1 MYAGMLAAYL
11 GCRLLPSEKA
21 AAYCSCEQ
29 VIISAVWEQSGN
41 FPIQHGLIAKP
52 APASGPVWFFQ
63 LNPAIQAD
71 ALPIARLIHFQ
82 GFSGSK
88 ETPGFRG
95 SLLRPPN
102 AVA

>member
-1 MYAGMLAAYL
+1 MYAGMLVAYL
-11 GCRLLPSEKA
+11 GCRLLPSEEA

-29 VIISAVWEQSGN
+29 VIISAVWEQSGD
-41 FPIQHGLIAKP
+41 FPLQHGLIAKP

-63 LNPAIQAD
+63 PNPSILANP
-71 ALPIARLIHFQ
+71 LPIARLIHFQ
-82 GFSGSK
+82 GLLDPK

-102 AVA
+102 GIA